1 MYLSCNNAK
10 ILRYGA
16 QKLYMFIIIIIWKEK
31 ENLTTI
37 LRQYLLLKLPS
48 LLLLTN
54 FSRLPSNICK
64 IWLNPSEQSDSDPKN
79 RRQIGDKRFPSIFE
93 GVINPLRQE
102 WRKRILKSRPRDPR
116 FAEDADLNSPL
127 TTRLLSA
134 YYYLLP
140 LQMAKRSPTGRS
152 WNAFLFSQ
160 VLTAFRPAVAFP
172 KWRHEWPQVQI
183 MIRGTTSASRRCN
196 RLLRS
201 CYRPRSILPPW
212 AFHLPPKRAPPSY
225 TPPPSA
231 ILPFTPLSLPSML
244 AKFLFAPA
252 LRLHPLEF
260 PIYHRKLFDFSL
272 SLSPFSIRARDLYK
286 FP

>member
-54 FSRLPSNICK
+54 FSRFPSNICK

-134 YYYLLP
+134 YFFHYKWQNVLQRGDPETRSFFHKFSRHSGRPWRFPSGGTSGHKCKLWSAEQHQHHAGAIGYCDPVIGPARSCLHELSTCHLNAHHRPTLLLLLP
-140 LQMAKRSPTGRS
+140 S
-152 WNAFLFSQ
+152 FL
-160 VLTAFRPAVAFP
+160 
-172 KWRHEWPQVQI
+172 
-183 MIRGTTSASRRCN
+183 SRRCLCHQCSPN
-196 RLLRS
+196 SFSRRL
-201 CYRPRSILPPW
+201 CASIHSS
-212 AFHLPPKRAPPSY
+212 FRFIIENFSI
-225 TPPPSA
+225 S
-231 ILPFTPLSLPSML
+231 LS
-244 AKFLFAPA
+244 
-252 LRLHPLEF
+252 
-260 PIYHRKLFDFSL
+260 FSL
-272 SLSPFSIRARDLYK
+272 HFR
-286 FP
+286 

>member
-1 MYLSCNNAK
+1 MIESVRA
-10 ILRYGA
+10 IGLRS
-16 QKLYMFIIIIIWKEK
+16 QESK
-31 ENLTTI
+31 T
-37 LRQYLLLKLPS
+37 
-48 LLLLTN
+48 
-54 FSRLPSNICK
+54 
-64 IWLNPSEQSDSDPKN
+64 N
-79 RRQIGDKRFPSIFE
+79 RRQTFSFDFRRCHQPSSPGMTKANFKIE
-93 GVINPLRQE
+93 A
-102 WRKRILKSRPRDPR
+102 SRSSFRGG
-116 FAEDADLNSPL
+116 DADLNSPL

-260 PIYHRKLFDFSL
+260 PIYHRKLFDLSL
-272 SLSPFSIRARDLYK
+272 SLSLHFR
-286 FP
+286 